1 MSLESDK
8 YTIGKPGQFAQLP
21 ATCPKCGS
29 SRIVRILWDLGHRS
43 CSRQVHDELA
53 AGRAMLMRYRLKV
66 GRKVPAWVCLTC
78 EPQWEVVQHL
88 SLQEYQWD
96 ANPEAVKWW
105 KDSETCIVF
114 RDAQRE
120 LRQRLV
126 ALVDDLLLSRFP
138 NST

>member
-1 MSLESDK
+1 
-8 YTIGKPGQFAQLP
+8 
-21 ATCPKCGS
+21 
-29 SRIVRILWDLGHRS
+29 
-43 CSRQVHDELA
+43 
-53 AGRAMLMRYRLKV
+53 MLMRYRLKV